1 MRKANIVVMGKT
13 GAGKSTLINA
23 VLGEELAPTGDG
35 RHVTLK
41 NEVYTRSVM
50 LPLEDASEGQN
61 RLVACELKM
70 YDTVGLEIKENITDQ
85 TFREIKGYLEKTKPT
100 NDDISLVWFCVNSQC
115 NRFEQYELD
124 LIRKLSIEYEI
135 PFAVVVTQCWSDE
148 EGELEK
154 LVHSELPEV
163 FLQRVLAK
171 DYTADFCGTIP
182 AYGTTDLLKASFL
195 RFNDLKVKIQEK
207 KLYLL
212 ENLDCVINDVI
223 RKRIERIE
231 KEGKACVAKYQQKA
245 ENIGWVPLFCLPFVM
260 KLCKKM
266 TSELME
272 IAGIDSVDSDLM
284 FNHITSTLVLA
295 PLFAVPFFSAGIA
308 YATVGTLGE
317 ELIKSFVSLIKS
329 SSEVQLKDKEYVLKK
344 LKEELEKAEKGKK
357 EKNGG

>member
-1 MRKANIVVMGKT
+1 M
-13 GAGKSTLINA
+13 TL
-23 VLGEELAPTGDG
+23 LGSRLK
-35 RHVTLK
+35 RTLLTK
-41 NEVYTRSVM
+41 RS
-50 LPLEDASEGQN
+50 EK
-61 RLVACELKM
+61 LK
-70 YDTVGLEIKENITDQ
+70 VIWKKQ
-85 TFREIKGYLEKTKPT
+85 
-100 NDDISLVWFCVNSQC
+100 DDISLVWFCVNSQC

-223 RKRIERIE
+223 RKR
-231 KEGKACVAKYQQKA
+231 K
-245 ENIGWVPLFCLPFVM
+245 
-260 KLCKKM
+260 
-266 TSELME
+266 
-272 IAGIDSVDSDLM
+272 
-284 FNHITSTLVLA
+284 TL
-295 PLFAVPFFSAGIA
+295 
-308 YATVGTLGE
+308 TT
-317 ELIKSFVSLIKS
+317 
-329 SSEVQLKDKEYVLKK
+329 QR
-344 LKEELEKAEKGKK
+344 
-357 EKNGG
+357 